1 MFRNYIINARQIGGL
16 SIKKG
21 IQKAESKLK
30 VNLKN
35 KNIRKNAE
43 VKIKYAKKKKTEC
56 EKRRKGNKYKGI
68 NLKAVR
74 EHRKTKCCEN

>member
-1 MFRNYIINARQIGGL
+1 MFRNYLINARQIGGV

-21 IQKAESKLK
+21 SQKTESKLK

-43 VKIKYAKKKKTEC
+43 VKIKYAKKKKN
-56 EKRRKGNKYKGI
+56 RM
-68 NLKAVR
+68 
-74 EHRKTKCCEN
+74 